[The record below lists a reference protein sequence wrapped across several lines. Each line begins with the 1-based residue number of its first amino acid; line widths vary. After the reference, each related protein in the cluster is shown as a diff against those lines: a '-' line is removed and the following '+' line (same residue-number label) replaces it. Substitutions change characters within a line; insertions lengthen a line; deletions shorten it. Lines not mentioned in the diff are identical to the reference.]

1 MYCILAYL
9 ANKFTFKA
17 YAIQREADEKKVK
30 TLQQLSSQQSSETES
45 DRLRPGF
52 KAGPTP
58 EQKIDKEN
66 YREIW
71 DKISSDLDD
80 IIRKTNKCDR

>member
-1 MYCILAYL
+1 MHCILAYL

-17 YAIQREADEKKVK
+17 MLFQREADEKKVK
-30 TLQQLSSQQSSETES
+30 TLQKLSSQQSSETES

-71 DKISSDLDD
+71 DNISSDLDD
-80 IIRKTNKCDR
+80 IIRKTNKYDR

>member
-1 MYCILAYL
+1 ML
-9 ANKFTFKA
+9 F
-17 YAIQREADEKKVK
+17 QRGADEKKGRTIQK
-30 TLQQLSSQQSSETES
+30 LSSQQSSETES

-52 KAGPTP
+52 RAGSTL
-58 EQKIDKEN
+58 EQKVDKEN

>member
-1 MYCILAYL
+1 MHCILAAYL
-9 ANKFTFKA
+9 ANKLTFKA
-17 YAIQREADEKKVK
+17 MLFQREAEKKVK
-30 TLQQLSSQQSSETES
+30 TLQKLSSQQSSETES